1 MAKTFVENLVCDIC
15 RADIRSQ
22 ALFCYYCGASVAL
35 KVESNDR
42 NGISKK
48 ADLFIDKISENKN
61 VKNIEPIITD
71 IPAAAA
77 INEETNKKSFPK
89 ANTQEKVK
97 LRSAA
102 TLRRKSR
109 VIQPKRVEISWEER
123 ENTPNILFIVVAL
136 SLTLFAIGVL
146 FLALQFK

>member
-1 MAKTFVENLVCDIC
+1 MAEIFVENLVCAACD
-15 RADIRSQ
+15 ADVRPQ
-22 ALFCYYCGASVAL
+22 ALFCYNCGGSVAS
-35 KVESNDR
+35 KVESSDK

-71 IPAAAA
+71 IPVAAVT
-77 INEETNKKSFPK
+77 NEETSKKSFPK
-89 ANTQEKVK
+89 ANTQEKAE

-102 TLRRKSR
+102 SLRRKSR
-109 VIQPKRVEISWEER
+109 IIKPKRVEISWEER

-146 FLALQFK
+146 FLALQLK

>member
-15 RADIRSQ
+15 HADIRTQ
-22 ALFCYYCGASVAL
+22 ALFCYNCGASVAL

-77 INEETNKKSFPK
+77 FNEETNKKSFPK
-89 ANTQEKVK
+89 ANKQEKVK

-102 TLRRKSR
+102 TLRRKSK
-109 VIQPKRVEISWEER
+109 VIQPKRTEIIWEER
-123 ENTPNILFIVVAL
+123 ENTPNPLFIIVAL
-136 SLTLFAIGVL
+136 CLTLFAAGVL
-146 FLALQFK
+146 LLALQLK

>member
-102 TLRRKSR
+102 TLRRKSK
-109 VIQPKRVEISWEER
+109 VIHPKRTELIWEER
-123 ENTPNILFIVVAL
+123 ETIPNPLFIIVAL
-136 SLTLFAIGVL
+136 CLTLFAAGVL
-146 FLALQFK
+146 FLALQLK